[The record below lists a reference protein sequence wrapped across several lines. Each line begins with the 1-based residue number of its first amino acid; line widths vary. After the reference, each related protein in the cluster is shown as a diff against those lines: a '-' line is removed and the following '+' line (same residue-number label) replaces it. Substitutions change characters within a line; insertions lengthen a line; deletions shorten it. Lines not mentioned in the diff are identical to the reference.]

1 MICNNCGLYGH
12 ISRTCNKPIRSYGVL
27 LIKDIKKDSKLVLV
41 NRKDS
46 ICYIDIVRGKYDITN
61 TNKLKL
67 LLSRITK
74 NEFNK
79 LANKSF
85 EYIWKDL
92 WLLNNVKQT
101 NEYLKCKKKHEELLK
116 VLNNYKNCPVY
127 LETEWEFPKGKKK
140 INELYQNAA
149 KRELQEETNIYEDDY
164 ELIININSIK
174 ENIVGEDNINY
185 QNVYYLGIC
194 KNTDNIKI
202 NKNNIHQTSEIND
215 IGIFTKDESIKLIRD
230 YNKSKINII
239 NKVYDFIENY
249 NNDLILK

>member
-92 WLLNNVKQT
+92 WILNNVKQT

-149 KRELQEETNIYEDDY
+149 KREFQEEPNIYEDDY
-164 ELIININSIK
+164 ELIININ
-174 ENIVGEDNINY
+174 E
-185 QNVYYLGIC
+185 
-194 KNTDNIKI
+194 
-202 NKNNIHQTSEIND
+202 
-215 IGIFTKDESIKLIRD
+215 
-230 YNKSKINII
+230 
-239 NKVYDFIENY
+239 
-249 NNDLILK
+249 